1 MVGDWIHL
9 HMIHNY
15 SFKCL
20 FFGFNW
26 GDAMYMM
33 QIQLH
38 QLRIYAYTG
47 IYGMMC
53 GWQQ

>member
-1 MVGDWIHL
+1 LDSSSYDS
-9 HMIHNY
+9 Y

-33 QIQLH
+33 QIQL
-38 QLRIYAYTG
+38 RIYAYTG
-47 IYGMMC
+47 LYGMMC